1 MEGLIPMV
9 FRAIKRNK
17 IRSQYRC
24 LSVGATQTYNL
35 ADFYDDHQIIH
46 HDHDQNGNKLYSTE
60 MQPRG
65 EGHRR
70 RFSSAGEMGINGGY
84 NDNFE
89 SNGGVGRF
97 TSPPNNN
104 QIIKRYTS
112 HKMFSCITGAT

>member
-46 HDHDQNGNKLYSTE
+46 HDHDHEQNGNKLYSTE

-84 NDNFE
+84 NNNFIKYDHHDE
-89 SNGGVGRF
+89 SNGGIVLVQLIG
-97 TSPPNNN
+97 S
-104 QIIKRYTS
+104 
-112 HKMFSCITGAT
+112 